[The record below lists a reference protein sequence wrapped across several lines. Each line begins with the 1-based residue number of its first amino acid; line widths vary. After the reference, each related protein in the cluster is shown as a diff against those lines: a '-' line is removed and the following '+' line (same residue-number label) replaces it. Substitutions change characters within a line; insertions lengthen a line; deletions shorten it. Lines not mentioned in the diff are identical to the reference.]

1 MPIRAHH
8 LRLVDSLGNV
18 RDEPET
24 SRVHDSAPGPNP
36 HATVVAVAVAAWN
49 VLGVPG
55 SGRPRN
61 SMTRSASAKHQ
72 GSHSHEATPS
82 TVPKVRLYV
91 ERPERQ
97 DKWFVNVGRVTDR
110 GRWRT
115 EPHAHPAYGQVIF
128 VRNGRGV
135 MNLDGRSV
143 PFEGPCAL
151 LLPTDCVHGL
161 DYDID
166 VDKWVVTIEVAYLA
180 QVNAKL
186 PEFTQLWTLPRI
198 IPLSVDPEAES
209 EVFKTIRKLDQ
220 EVKARTIGHVVGTEA
235 LITSL
240 LLLLVRCADLEGT
253 DTEVAT
259 PNAMRLA
266 DRFRDLIDQHY
277 RDNLRLQHFASMLAV
292 SPTQLR
298 AACIA
303 ATGLSPTKL
312 IHARVITE
320 AKRSLIFGDM
330 SIEQIAYWLG
340 FLDTAYFTRFF
351 RKEVGQSPSQFRLAA
366 RDQPQ
371 TARYSG

>member
-1 MPIRAHH
+1 MSVTNRK
-8 LRLVDSLGNV
+8 
-18 RDEPET
+18 
-24 SRVHDSAPGPNP
+24 HDGCMIHQLP
-36 HATVVAVAVAAWN
+36 T
-49 VLGVPG
+49 
-55 SGRPRN
+55 SGRTAN
-61 SMTRSASAKHQ
+61 SMARVALAKHPS
-72 GSHSHEATPS
+72 SHPHEATPS
-82 TVPKVRLYV
+82 SVPKVRLYV
-91 ERPERQ
+91 EDPAKG
-97 DKWFVNVGRVTDR
+97 DKWLVHVGRVTDR

-115 EPHAHPAYGQVIF
+115 EPHAHPDYGQVIF

-135 MNLDGRSV
+135 MNLEGRGV

-161 DYDID
+161 DYDVD
-166 VDKWVVTIEVAYLA
+166 VDKWVVTIEVSYLA

-186 PEFTQLWTLPRI
+186 PEFMQLWTLPRI
-198 IPLSVDPEAES
+198 IAMAGDTEVET
-209 EVFKTIRKLDQ
+209 EVFETIRKLDQ
-220 EVKARTIGHVVGTEA
+220 EIKARTIGHVIGTEA
-235 LITSL
+235 LLTSL
-240 LLLLVRCADLEGT
+240 LLLLVRCADLDEAEI
-253 DTEVAT
+253 EVAT

-266 DRFRDLIDQHY
+266 DRFRDLVDQHY

-298 AACIA
+298 AACVA

-312 IHARVITE
+312 IHARIITE

-366 RDQPQ
+366 REQPQ
-371 TARYSG
+371 APARSAA

>member
-1 MPIRAHH
+1 MA
-8 LRLVDSLGNV
+8 NV
-18 RDEPET
+18 ALT
-24 SRVHDSAPGPNP
+24 K
-36 HATVVAVAVAAWN
+36 
-49 VLGVPG
+49 LQ
-55 SGRPRN
+55 N
-61 SMTRSASAKHQ
+61 SQ
-72 GSHSHEATPS
+72 SHEATPS

-91 ERPERQ
+91 ERPEKQ

-115 EPHAHPAYGQVIF
+115 EPHAHPGYGQVIF

-135 MNLDGRSV
+135 MNLEGRSV

-166 VDKWVVTIEVAYLA
+166 VDKWVVTVEVAYLA

-186 PEFTQLWTLPRI
+186 PEFIQLWTLPRI
-198 IPLSVDPEAES
+198 IPLTVDPEAEAET
-209 EVFKTIRKLDQ
+209 EVFETIRKLDQ
-220 EVKARTIGHVVGTEA
+220 EVKARTIGHVIGTEA
-235 LITSL
+235 LLTSL
-240 LLLLVRCADLEGT
+240 LLLLVRCADMDEVETEG
-253 DTEVAT
+253 AT
-259 PNAMRLA
+259 PNATRLA
-266 DRFRDLIDQHY
+266 DRFRELIDQHY
-277 RDNLRLQHFASMLAV
+277 RDNLRLQHFASMMAV

-298 AACIA
+298 TACIA

-312 IHARVITE
+312 IHARIITE

-351 RKEVGQSPSQFRLAA
+351 RKEVGQSPSQFRIAA
-366 RDQPQ
+366 REQPQ
-371 TARYSG
+371 ATSAV